1 MKEIEATFRVFEEVL
16 MAESERDSFE
26 DAVNQEFGW
35 LHDSGMDCKSW
46 EEIQPLDEDSTDAD
60 GYVS

>member
-1 MKEIEATFRVFEEVL
+1 
-16 MAESERDSFE
+16 MAESERDSFK